1 MRCAETVYLS
11 HSYIKTIFLPRQA
24 RDEHRENSKTDRFL
38 SGARVCVRCHAMALP
53 EIRRA
58 IEKLADVTKDNVEDL
73 EKEVRLLRHLI
84 VRMIILPRQAWDK
97 HSGNSK

>member
-1 MRCAETVYLS
+1 
-11 HSYIKTIFLPRQA
+11 
-24 RDEHRENSKTDRFL
+24 
-38 SGARVCVRCHAMALP
+38 MALP

-84 VRMIILPRQAWDK
+84 VKLIILPRQAWDK